1 MNIHLIWAQ
10 DSKGGIGKLN
20 RLPWHISEDL
30 KNFKTLTLN
39 SPIIMGRKT
48 WDSLP
53 VKPLPNRRN
62 IVLSKNTIPNIE
74 TYNDYKVCM
83 NSLIKENIN
92 KVFIIGGSTIYKLFF
107 KYADYL
113 HITFID
119 LIDKDIDTFYPFSMD
134 DIKELFFKESEKAL
148 NNIAKYTVWVKKS

>member
-1 MNIHLIWAQ
+1 MEIHLIWAQ
-10 DSKGGIGKLN
+10 DSNGGIGKLN
-20 RLPWHISEDL
+20 KLPWHISEDL

-53 VKPLPNRRN
+53 IKPLPNRRN
-62 IVLSKNTIPNIE
+62 IVLSKNIIPNIE
-74 TYNDYKVCM
+74 TYNDYQACM
-83 NSLIKENIN
+83 NSLIEENIN

-134 DIKELFFKESEKAL
+134 DIKGLFFKESEKVL
-148 NNIAKYTVWVKKS
+148 NNIAKYTIWVKKT